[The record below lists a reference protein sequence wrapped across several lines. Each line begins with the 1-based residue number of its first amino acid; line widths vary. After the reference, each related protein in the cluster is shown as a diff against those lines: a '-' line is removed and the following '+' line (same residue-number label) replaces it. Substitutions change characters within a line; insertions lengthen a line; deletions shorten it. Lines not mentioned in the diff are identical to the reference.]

1 MKHTAKI
8 SLLIALA
15 LIISVSGVYATW
27 AYANFKF
34 DQAAQLTNSATKTA
48 ISIEAVTDTQS
59 VSRGTLVV
67 TGGYTNVS
75 FDQLDNTYAA
85 KLVWTPTTAA
95 PYSVLYT
102 KNTTNVSS
110 NGGEVVP
117 NAIKVNYTVT
127 INYNGTEYNNSF
139 ALNAGSSVSVFTA
152 TTYTGT
158 VTATSGTANTEI
170 DLAQI
175 IKLSDNFKLPTLT
188 DYNNFKSTVLDKLSI
203 TITFADAGAAA

>member
-34 DQAAQLTNSATKTA
+34 DQAAQVTNSATGTSIGITA
-48 ISIEAVTDTQS
+48 VVDSES
-59 VSRGTLVV
+59 VSRGTINVS
-67 TGGYTNVS
+67 GGYTNVS
-75 FDQLDNTYAA
+75 FDQLDDTYAA
-85 KLVWTPTTAA
+85 KLVWTPTTAT
-95 PYSVLYT
+95 PYNVLYT

-170 DLAQI
+170 DLAKI

-188 DYNNFKSTVLDKLSI
+188 DYNNFKANVLDKLTI
-203 TITFADAGAAA
+203 TISFADAGAAV